1 MVIGLFLAAG
11 LWVADNIEYIQT
23 ANEQLLAGYEW
34 KYVGKNKPSGVPA
47 ITILAENGEFILYKL
62 KK

>member
-34 KYVGKNKPSGVPA
+34 EYVGKNKPAGVPA

-62 KK
+62 EK